1 MPEENDFLYLDE
13 LYPLEVFKL
22 MTTAAEKYGKNY
34 EGADLDEVKLIFPP
48 DTVFGT
54 LAALRVPNPH
64 AGAARRKGEENRAK
78 VFGELVTAYRE
89 IKGGHGEPGYKP
101 PAGDAVPLAEGMSRL
116 LLMPGKGQEK
126 PASVKED
133 EFLLVGKDI
142 SKEEARGIFEKLSVH
157 ATHTRVSGAETH
169 AGARYLFYV
178 KDDRQ
183 RRSTFQ
189 GLVSGEAFPGCQ
201 LLRAYRAGE
210 FSIFLPADIIPGA
223 AELDYFSRFVLASP
237 RLWGLGETKEEEKI
251 ESGLLAGVVRWPGRI
266 EFLYLVGL
274 RFYDQSVFIRPRVE
288 AGVVTFEL
296 LDLKAG
302 EKGVDAL
309 RAELQS
315 AAPEVGYRLEL
326 RSTRHLDQEKVERL
340 YEEKA
345 RIEYQIAYRESISR
359 PRPVLLRF
367 TQRQLPALADVIRSF
382 PMRVIHEGGLKYGFQ
397 ATQGQRAGFHY
408 IYLDPWEA
416 AQVSLDP
423 LPLYEGL
430 DPWPMRFHLD
440 PFWAKYYF
448 DQGGTALV
456 FVPDGTVLF
465 PPIHDWDRQ
474 SMDVYLREVMQQWFG
489 GQSGVLELPANP
501 VFVFDGVAKP
511 RAEIRI
517 SVLDRDVLE
526 PLYTRLGWLNDN
538 LAVAHAVG
546 IENLVTNLARDI
558 SWQEIYREM
567 MVEAERLRGDFEVE
581 AEGASKRVA
590 EVVYILTSSLT
601 EEVNRV
607 VEKTFEMSR
616 KVKELDG
623 LLKGWEDACREIRV
637 ILDEV
642 DRGRGGAIQQTV
654 KVQNEFYN
662 VVRQIEYDL
671 AVSQRSREEIERK
684 VAEEI
689 VKLKE
694 SYKSLRKNLK

>member
-22 MTTAAEKYGKNY
+22 MSTTAEKYG
-34 EGADLDEVKLIFPP
+34 GAYLDEVKVIFPP
-48 DTVFGT
+48 NTVFGT
-54 LAALRVPNPH
+54 LAALKVPNPYI
-64 AGAARRKGEENRAK
+64 AGIGAGRRKGEDSREK
-78 VFGELVTAYRE
+78 VFGELASAYRE
-89 IKGGHGEPGYKP
+89 VKGGHGEPGYKA
-101 PAGDAVPLAEGMSRL
+101 PAGDAVPLAEGLARL
-116 LLMPGKGQEK
+116 LLMPGKEQVKRAE
-126 PASVKED
+126 VKED

-142 SKEEARGIFEKLSVH
+142 GKDEARGIFEQLSVH
-157 ATHTRVSGAETH
+157 ATHTRVSGAETR
-169 AGARYLFYV
+169 AGSRYLFYV

-201 LLRAYRAGE
+201 LLRAYRAAE
-210 FSIFLPADIIPGA
+210 FTIFLPPESVPGA
-223 AELDYFSRFVLASP
+223 VELDYFSRFVLAAP
-237 RLWGLGETKEEEKI
+237 TVWGLEEVKGEERTG
-251 ESGLLAGVVRWPGRI
+251 SGLLAGVVRWPGRI
-266 EFLYLVGL
+266 EFLFLAGL
-274 RFYDQSVFIRPRVE
+274 RFYDQSVFIRPRPE
-288 AGVVTFEL
+288 AGAVTFEL

-302 EKGVDAL
+302 EKGMDAL
-309 RAELQS
+309 GAELQT

-326 RSTRHLDQEKVERL
+326 RTTRHLDQEKVERL

-345 RIEYQIAYRESISR
+345 RIEYQIAYRESITR

-367 TQRQLPALADVIRSF
+367 TQRQLPALADVIRGF
-382 PMRVIHEGGLKYGFQ
+382 PMRIIHEGGLKYGFQ
-397 ATQGQRAGFHY
+397 ATKAHPSGFHF

-440 PFWAKYYF
+440 PFWARYYF

-456 FVPDGTVLF
+456 FVPDGTALF

-474 SMDVYLREVMQQWFG
+474 SMDVYLREVMQQWFAG
-489 GQSGVLELPANP
+489 EAGVLDIPANP
-501 VFVFDGVAKP
+501 VFVFDGAPKP

-517 SVLDRDVLE
+517 TVLDRDELE
-526 PLYTRLGWLNDN
+526 PLHMRLGWLNDN
-538 LAVAHAVG
+538 LTVAYAVG
-546 IENLVTNLARDI
+546 IENLVTNLAKDI
-558 SWQEIYREM
+558 TWQEIYRETTA
-567 MVEAERLRGDFEVE
+567 EAEELRKDFET
-581 AEGASKRVA
+581 AADGASRRVA
-590 EVVYILTSSLT
+590 EVISVLTSSLT

-607 VEKTFEMSR
+607 VGKTFEMSQ

-623 LLKGWEDACREIRV
+623 MLKGWEDACREIRG
-637 ILDEV
+637 ILEEV
-642 DRGRGGAIQQTV
+642 DRGRGSAILQTV

-684 VAEEI
+684 IAEEI
-689 VKLKE
+689 NKLKE
-694 SYKSLRKNLK
+694 SYKSLRKKLK

>member
-22 MTTAAEKYGKNY
+22 ITAAAEKYGDTN
-34 EGADLDEVKLIFPP
+34 LDEMKLIFPP

-54 LAALRVPNPH
+54 LTSVRIPNPYI
-64 AGAARRKGEENRAK
+64 GTARRKGEDIRVK

-89 IKGGHGEPGYKP
+89 VKGGHGEPGYKAP
-101 PAGDAVPLAEGMSRL
+101 TGDAVPLAEGLTRL
-116 LLMPGKGQEK
+116 LLMPGKELEK
-126 PASVKED
+126 RAEVKED
-133 EFLLVGKDI
+133 EFLLVGKDF
-142 SKEEARGIFEKLSVH
+142 SKDEAREIFEKLSVH
-157 ATHTRVSGAETH
+157 ATHTRVSGAETRT
-169 AGARYLFYV
+169 GQRYLFYV

-210 FSIFLPADIIPGA
+210 FTVFLPPDSVPGA
-223 AELDYFSRFVLASP
+223 VELDYFSRFILAAP
-237 RLWGLGETKEEEKI
+237 RVWGLEEVKREGRTG
-251 ESGLLAGVVRWPGRI
+251 SGLLAGVVRWPGRI
-266 EFLYLVGL
+266 EFLYLMGL
-274 RFYDQSVFIRPRVE
+274 RFYDQSVFIRPKPE
-288 AGVVTFEL
+288 AGAVTFEL
-296 LDLKAG
+296 LDLKTG

-309 RAELQS
+309 KAELQT

-326 RSTRHLDQEKVERL
+326 RRTRHLDREKVDRL

-345 RIEYQIAYRESISR
+345 RIEYQIAYRESITR

-367 TQRQLPALADVIRSF
+367 SQRQLPALADVIRSF
-382 PMRVIHEGGLKYGFQ
+382 PMRIIHEGGLKYGFQ
-397 ATQGQRAGFHY
+397 ATKAQPAGFHFL
-408 IYLDPWEA
+408 YLNPWEA

-440 PFWAKYYF
+440 PFWARYYF

-456 FVPDGTVLF
+456 FVPDGTALF

-474 SMDVYLREVMQQWFG
+474 NMDVYLREVMQQWFAG
-489 GQSGVLELPANP
+489 EAEGLEIPENP
-501 VFVFDGVAKP
+501 VFVFEGEPNP
-511 RAEIRI
+511 RAEISI
-517 SVLDRDVLE
+517 TVLDRDELE

-538 LAVAHAVG
+538 LTVAHTVG
-546 IENLVTNLARDI
+546 IENLVTNLAKDI
-558 SWQEIYREM
+558 TWQEIYRETTA
-567 MVEAERLRGDFEVE
+567 EAEGLRADFEAA
-581 AEGASKRVA
+581 AEGASRRIA
-590 EVVYILTSSLT
+590 EVVSVLASSLT

-607 VEKTFEMSR
+607 VEKSFEMSR
-616 KVKELDG
+616 AVKELDG
-623 LLKGWEDACREIRV
+623 KLKVWEDACREIRV
-637 ILDEV
+637 ILEEV

-684 VAEEI
+684 IAEEI
-689 VKLKE
+689 SKLKE
-694 SYKSLRKNLK
+694 SYKSSKNKPNK